1 MSLKEKAKTS
11 QEIAFDW
18 DSIIRKAKGATYDK
32 QYKSYTQKRNKK
44 WVRLDDVVALLD
56 EVTKQIQKKLIRV
69 DKLSNPEEIFTIT
82 KRKFCEDFNREIQ
95 EVLGILDGE
104 KKK

>member
-44 WVRLDDVVALLD
+44 WVRLEDVKQIIRNILDDFGDISDYDNDDVIELHKAL
-56 EVTKQIQKKLIRV
+56 TKLLK
-69 DKLSNPEEIFTIT
+69 EE
-82 KRKFCEDFNREIQ
+82 KP
-95 EVLGILDGE
+95 
-104 KKK
+104 

>member
-1 MSLKEKAKTS
+1 MGLKKKAKSPSEIHDYTV
-11 QEIAFDW
+11 QFFDKIRNAPNPEIAREEW
-18 DSIIRKAKGATYDK
+18 MKICDK
-32 QYKSYTQKRNKK
+32 KE

-82 KRKFCEDFNREIQ
+82 KRKFCEDFRYF
-95 EVLGILDGE
+95 GW
-104 KKK
+104 